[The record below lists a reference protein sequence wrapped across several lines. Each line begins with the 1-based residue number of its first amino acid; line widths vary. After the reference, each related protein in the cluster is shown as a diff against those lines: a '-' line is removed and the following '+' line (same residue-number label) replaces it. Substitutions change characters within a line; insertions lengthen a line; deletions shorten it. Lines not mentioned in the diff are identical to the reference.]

1 MATSLL
7 DVLHGAARGRPPAPD
22 GAVDVI
28 GPPSGRAQA
37 VVAFTA
43 HHVVAAAV
51 DADEV
56 LARLPGD
63 DLSAPMSPPFLLW
76 LGQCLGARP
85 GILDLVFVAMP
96 GDTTGGAA
104 DLERCDGLDGH
115 QRVERAMRHR
125 EENEVFAER
134 SGRGVVVL
142 GRGLAGRL
150 EMAFEV
156 EPSWRGSGWGRR
168 LAAAARDVAPPDEP
182 LYAQV
187 SPGNVASVRAM
198 LAAGYRPIGS
208 EVLFVAGAAGQ
219 SRP

>member
-22 GAVDVI
+22 GAVDVV
-28 GPPSGRAQA
+28 GPPPGRAQA

-51 DADEV
+51 EPDAV
-56 LARLPGD
+56 LARLPAD
-63 DLSAPMSPPFLLW
+63 DLSAPMSPPFLRW
-76 LGQCLGARP
+76 LGQRLGARQ
-85 GILDLVFVAMP
+85 GILDMVFVALS
-96 GDTTGGAA
+96 GDTASSA
-104 DLERCDGLDGH
+104 VDLDRRDGLESH
-115 QRVERAMRHR
+115 QRVERAMRYR
-125 EENEVFAER
+125 DDTEAYEER
-134 SGRGVVVL
+134 GGRGVVVL

-156 EPSWRGSGWGRR
+156 GPRWRGEGWGRR
-168 LAAAARDVAPPDEP
+168 LAAAARDLAPPDEP

-208 EVLFVAGAAGQ
+208 EVLFIAEGAGQ